1 MTMKR
6 SSLAHACRLAL
17 AICALFVLPLF
28 ASDNLELE
36 KAKAWFREGNIDEAI
51 ALLERMITTST
62 LSSHDRVEA
71 LEVLAYC
78 NVAKQREPNVQSS
91 FAQILTIN
99 ASYEPRDSY
108 LSHPAVMRAW
118 MNARKQVLGNVALAP
133 PAGIKTIA
141 ILDFDNNAI
150 DDADK
155 LANLGKGLADIL
167 ITDLSALTK
176 LKVLERERIQ
186 FIVEEIQR
194 NEAVVAGRPAVD
206 PDYAV
211 QVGKL
216 LGAQSVLFGSYM
228 KFGKKLRLDVRLV
241 KTETSE
247 IIKTDFIEGGA
258 DDIFDL
264 SKKLA
269 IKISED
275 LEVALNKVE
284 EEKVE
289 RIRKED
295 IPLEAAMAY
304 SEALNLLDQERYNDA
319 RQMLAKA
326 LTLAP
331 SFRLARN
338 KLTLLQTFQKG

>member
-1 MTMKR
+1 MKR
-6 SSLAHACRLAL
+6 ISLAQACRRAL
-17 AICALFVLPLF
+17 AVCALFALPLL

-36 KAKAWFREGNIDEAI
+36 KAKAWFRDGNIDEAV

-62 LSSHDRVEA
+62 LSSQDRVEA

-118 MNARKQVLGNVALAP
+118 MNARKQVLGNVAIAP
-133 PAGIKTIA
+133 PSGIKTIA

-167 ITDLSALTK
+167 ITDLTALTK

-194 NEAVVAGRPAVD
+194 NEATVAGQPAVD
-206 PDYAV
+206 PNFAV

-247 IIKTDFIEGGA
+247 IIKTNFIEGGA

-295 IPLEAAMAY
+295 VPLEAAMAY
-304 SEALNLLDQERYNDA
+304 SEALNLLDQERYSDA
-319 RQMLAKA
+319 RSMLTKA
-326 LTLAP
+326 LNLAP
-331 SFRLARN
+331 SFKLART

>member
-1 MTMKR
+1 MKR
-6 SSLAHACRLAL
+6 NSLAQACRYAL
-17 AICALFVLPLF
+17 AICALFALPLL

-36 KAKAWFREGNIDEAI
+36 KAKAWFREGNIDEAV

-62 LSSHDRVEA
+62 LSREDRVEA

-99 ASYEPRDSY
+99 ANYEPRDSY

-118 MNARKQVLGNVALAP
+118 MNARKQVLGNVVFTP
-133 PAGIKTIA
+133 PSGIKTIA

-167 ITDLSALTK
+167 ITDLTALTK

-194 NEAVVAGRPAVD
+194 NEATVAGRPAVD

-228 KFGKKLRLDVRLV
+228 KLSKKLRLDVRLV

-247 IIKTDFIEGGA
+247 IIKTDFIEGSA

-275 LEVALNKVE
+275 LEVAINKVE
-284 EEKVE
+284 EENVE

-295 IPLEAAMAY
+295 VPLEAAMAY
-304 SEALNLLDQERYNDA
+304 SEALNLLDQERYSDA
-319 RQMLAKA
+319 RQMLTKA